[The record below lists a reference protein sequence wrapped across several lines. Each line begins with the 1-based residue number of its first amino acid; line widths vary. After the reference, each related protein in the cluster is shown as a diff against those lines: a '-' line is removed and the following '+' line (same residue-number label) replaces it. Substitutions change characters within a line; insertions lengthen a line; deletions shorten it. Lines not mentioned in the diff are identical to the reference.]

1 MNFLF
6 KLVYFNSRP
15 SARGDR
21 VGLSHSHPS
30 LHFNSRPSARGDHS
44 PSVSAT
50 RSGISIHAPPRGAT
64 KVAVHETIF
73 FKAFQFTPLREG
85 RRSSCCFLRSRQ
97 VFQFTPL
104 REGRHG
110 GLARYKIQKMNFNSR
125 PSARGDFFFA
135 ILPHR
140 SDYFNSRPSAR
151 GDQAAERDA
160 GRSKIFQFTPL
171 REGRQSSFLT
181 CWSLRRIF
189 QFTPLREGRPATIAT
204 FSALK

>member
-1 MNFLF
+1 MLGYRIRT
-6 KLVYFNSRP
+6 LRC
-15 SARGDR
+15 
-21 VGLSHSHPS
+21 
-30 LHFNSRPSARGDHS
+30 
-44 PSVSAT
+44 
-50 RSGISIHAPPRGAT
+50 ISIHAPPRGAT
-64 KVAVHETIF
+64 I
-73 FKAFQFTPLREG
+73 LRRFPQPEAE
-85 RRSSCCFLRSRQ
+85 
-97 VFQFTPL
+97 FQFTPL